1 MGAYVMLKN
10 VENAENLFLR
20 GIRDGEVQEVYAKLS
35 AAVHHEGKAVC
46 DLSGALPALRSLL

>member
-1 MGAYVMLKN
+1 MLKN